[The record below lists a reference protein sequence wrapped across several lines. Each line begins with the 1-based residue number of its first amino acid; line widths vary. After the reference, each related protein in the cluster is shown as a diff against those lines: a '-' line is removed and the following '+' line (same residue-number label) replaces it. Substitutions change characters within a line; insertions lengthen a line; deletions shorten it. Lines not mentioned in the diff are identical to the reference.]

1 MTTTLLKA
9 YRACLW
15 LAERKLGIPVEEQ
28 RGEWDLEAKDS
39 QFEWTREELISALP
53 YEYFENSLYD
63 YHADTSQ
70 EDEIEIQLEDLDTD
84 IGLSEEDQ
92 ILEAEVEEIFRDI
105 QLDSSSLLANH
116 DEEFTDESST
126 EIHCVDLSNIVSGPI
141 FTTEQ
146 IDNFVRYSPIRT
158 SGDITPE
165 QSTLD
170 SAETFPSIPQ
180 QILSID
186 DGSIDKQIKNIQVSK
201 ELASA
206 IAHHTLLNLLR
217 SGKVEAWGYRDI
229 AYLPEVLTQGDEHQY
244 SKEVIEPYFWHKKPV
259 PNYEIS
265 AVEHGIHRGF
275 KIAMA
280 TSDSGILY
288 KDQKQISKYDYWVK
302 NIQLNDSFQTW
313 LMEKVR
319 NEFPIP
325 KRATF
330 KPHGKGYLV
339 QFGTDKEVEV
349 KGNPGLKII
358 HTLLKNYCISEF
370 RDDFGY
376 SRELAIMDEYQEDV
390 LDYEQATITYRKKP
404 TNLVKYI
411 RKQHNLIFWQLSLL
425 KEQEYYQNQES
436 IRNERTN
443 EVPPSNEIDKNVIRK
458 MIISRL
464 NKVNRIAQNEV
475 SCLDQK
481 SLNFLFTVDPEDFL
495 TNTAKY
501 KETLKIPFTEE
512 EKSID
517 NLRNTINASVKSIRK
532 KAPHLAYFL
541 GSAKSKTHSGI
552 GYNNDLFYFVCKDD
566 IEWDFG

>member
-15 LAERKLGIPVEEQ
+15 LAERKLGIPAEEQ

-70 EDEIEIQLEDLDTD
+70 EDEIEIQLEDLDSD

-92 ILEAEVEEIFRDI
+92 ILEAEVEEIFKDI

-116 DEEFTDESST
+116 DEEFTDVSST
-126 EIHCVDLSNIVSGPI
+126 EIHCVDLSNIVSGSI

-146 IDNFVRYSPIRT
+146 IDNFVRYSPIKT

-170 SAETFPSIPQ
+170 RAETFPSIPQ

-186 DGSIDKQIKNIQVSK
+186 DGSIDKQIKNIQASK

-206 IAHHTLLNLLR
+206 IAHHTLLNLLQ
-217 SGKVEAWGYRDI
+217 SGKVQAWGYRDI
-229 AYLPEVLTQGDEHQY
+229 TYMPEVLTQGDEHQY
-244 SKEVIEPYFWHKKPV
+244 SKEVIEPHFWHKKPV

-280 TSDSGILY
+280 TSGSGILNE
-288 KDQKQISKYDYWVK
+288 DQKQISKYDYWIK
-302 NIQLNDSFQTW
+302 NIQLNDSFQPW

-319 NEFPIP
+319 KEFPSP

-330 KPHGKGYLV
+330 KPYGKGYLV

-349 KGNPGLKII
+349 KSNTGMKLIYK
-358 HTLLKNYCISEF
+358 LLKDYCIPTF

-376 SRELAIMDEYQEDV
+376 SLERINMDQNEDDV
-390 LDYEQATITYRKKP
+390 LKYEASTAAQMRKED
-404 TNLVKYI
+404 NQMKYI
-411 RKQHNLIFWQLSLL
+411 RKLQNLIFWQLDLL
-425 KEQEYYQNQES
+425 KQHELELKNRKDQTNTASYSSNNKFDDEKIKNQILAKFYKIQTIKSYKDEFLD
-436 IRNERTN
+436 NNTL
-443 EVPPSNEIDKNVIRK
+443 KK
-458 MIISRL
+458 LL
-464 NKVNRIAQNEV
+464 NMK
-475 SCLDQK
+475 
-481 SLNFLFTVDPEDFL
+481 PEDFFSHKKAL
-495 TNTAKY
+495 RGY
-501 KETLKIPFTEE
+501 FKIGFSEE
-512 EKSID
+512 EKNAD
-517 NLRNTINASVKSIRK
+517 NIRNTINASIKGLRK
-532 KAPHLAYFL
+532 NAPHLAYIL
-541 GSAKSKTHSGI
+541 GSAKSKTRSGI
-552 GYNNDLFYFVCKDD
+552 GYNNDLFFFVCKDD
-566 IEWDFG
+566 IQWDFG